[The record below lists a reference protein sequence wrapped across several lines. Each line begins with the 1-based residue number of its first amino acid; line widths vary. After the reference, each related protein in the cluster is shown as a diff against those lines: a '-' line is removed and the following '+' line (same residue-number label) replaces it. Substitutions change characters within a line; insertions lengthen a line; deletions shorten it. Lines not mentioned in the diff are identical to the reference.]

1 MNWTRNVKKINS
13 TTTIFI
19 TIAVMLFALLTC
31 LLYGSII
38 ILSLYYENKNI
49 EATRSKVEKHEAFPM
64 LPENKAETNHS
75 LSTLN
80 PYIGKQYLD
89 PTGYRFYEMDNF
101 AYKPLES
108 NQYTTNEANNHN
120 VSAHKQQPTSSNES
134 SSVREALEELAPYIG
149 IAIASLSILS
159 SIIYTKFIAKPYV
172 QMDAT
177 LKEIMNLKFEDGAIM
192 AAGTMQMK
200 NRATEVKHVV
210 TTLQKK
216 NEELKRELT
225 KHQERDQ
232 SQKELMSVISHELK
246 SPITAVMGQ
255 LDGMIHGVGIY
266 KDRDTYLKKSY
277 EMVQNINE
285 LTEELNDVA
294 KLQNSHFEPHI
305 VKVELSHLIHTIIQK
320 ADYFVQMKRLYLH
333 TNIQP
338 NINIS
343 ADKKYIETAISNII
357 SNAIQYT
364 IDRQHVYITLYEKP
378 NGYILEVMNTGS
390 QIEDDKLARV
400 FEPFYRAGGGKHSAV
415 KGSGFGL
422 YMVKQILDNHHFPY
436 GIQNTSQGVKFAI
449 TFPKSIS

>member
-1 MNWTRNVKKINS
+1 
-13 TTTIFI
+13 
-19 TIAVMLFALLTC
+19 MLFVLLTGF
-31 LLYGSII
+31 LYGSSIL
-38 ILSLYYENKNI
+38 LSLYYENKNT
-49 EATRSKVEKHEAFPM
+49 EATHSKVEKIETASPM
-64 LPENKAETNHS
+64 HSENKVETKPNF
-75 LSTLN
+75 TMPN
-80 PYIGKQYLD
+80 PYIGEQVSGPIGYSFHEKDLFTKKLKQ
-89 PTGYRFYEMDNF
+89 
-101 AYKPLES
+101 PLVNDVHATTPNETS
-108 NQYTTNEANNHN
+108 NSNLSVHE
-120 VSAHKQQPTSSNES
+120 QQPPSSNELT
-134 SSVREALEELAPYIG
+134 SVREAMEELAPYIG
-149 IAIASLSILS
+149 IAVASISILS
-159 SIIYTKFIAKPYV
+159 SIIYTKFIAKPYI
-172 QMDAT
+172 QMDAA
-177 LKEIMNLKFEDGAIM
+177 LKDIMNLKFEDGALI
-192 AAGTMQMK
+192 AGTVQMK
-200 NRATEVKHVV
+200 DRATEVKRAV
-210 TTLQKK
+210 TTLHKK
-216 NEELKRELT
+216 NEDLKKELIKQ
-225 KHQERDQ
+225 QERDQ

-285 LTEELNDVA
+285 LTEDLNDVA

-305 VKVELSHLIHTIIQK
+305 VKVELSHLIHTIIKK

-364 IDRQHVYITLYEKP
+364 IDRQHIYITLYERP

-390 QIEDDKLARV
+390 QIEEDKLARV
-400 FEPFYRAGGGKHSAV
+400 FEPFYRAGGGKHNVV

-422 YMVKQILDNHHFPY
+422 YMVQQILDKHRFPY

-449 TFPKSIS
+449 TFPKSVS